1 MKARCG
7 LHFGLAAV
15 ALACCAAD
23 WLSFRGNETN
33 GSAAT
38 GRLPATWGADADGRE
53 HNIAWKAA
61 LPARGVSGP
70 IVVGGKVIVTCA
82 GGFRQD
88 RLHVL
93 AFDVASGALVWHR
106 QFWATGHTTC
116 HPTSS
121 VAAPTPASD
130 GRRICAFF
138 SSNDLF
144 CLDLDGNLLWLRAL
158 TYDYPDAFNDV
169 GMASSPLIAGE
180 TVIVQVENKGDSFA
194 AGIDMGTGQTRWRL
208 NRLREMNWASPA
220 ILRGETP
227 QQDLVL
233 LQSSGGL
240 TAHVP
245 STGEQVWSYDQPC
258 SSIPS
263 AAASEGRVFV
273 PSQGLTALQVRPAG
287 GPPEVLWQEAGLG
300 SEQASPVVHRGRIYA
315 LSRAGVLTCADAA
328 NGNKLWQLRIKG
340 PCWATPVVAGDRLL
354 LVNDQGHAQVIQ
366 LGDQQGKL
374 IGEADFGEPVLG
386 TPAVT
391 ADGVFVRGDAH
402 LWKLAEGG

>member
-1 MKARCG
+1 MITRRCTY
-7 LHFGLAAV
+7 LSLAAV
-15 ALACCAAD
+15 AIVFCAAD

-33 GSAAT
+33 GSAAV
-38 GRLPATWGADADGRE
+38 GRLPATWGADSEGIER
-53 HNIAWKAA
+53 NIAWKVA

-70 IVVGGKVIVTCA
+70 IVVGGKVVVTCA

-93 AFDVASGALVWHR
+93 AFDTGSGKLVWER
-106 QFWATGHTTC
+106 RFWATGHTIC

-144 CLDLDGNLLWLRAL
+144 CFDLDGNLLWLRAL

-169 GMASSPLIAGE
+169 GMASSPLIVGD

-208 NRLREMNWASPA
+208 GRLREMNWTSPA
-220 ILRGETP
+220 ILRGGSPEK
-227 QQDLVL
+227 DLVL

-245 STGEQVWSYDQPC
+245 ATGEQVWSFDQPC

-263 AAASEGRVFV
+263 VAAGGGLIFV
-273 PSQGLTALQVRPAG
+273 PSNGLTALKVQQNARM
-287 GPPEVLWQEAGLG
+287 PEVLWQLANLR
-300 SEQASPVVHRGRIYA
+300 SEQASPVVHGGRIYA
-315 LSRAGVLTCADAA
+315 LSRAGVLTCADATT
-328 NGNKLWQLRIKG
+328 GETRWQLRIKG
-340 PCWATPVVAGDRLL
+340 SCWATPVVAGDRLL
-354 LVNDQGHAQVIQ
+354 LINDQGHAQVIQ
-366 LGDQQGKL
+366 LGDKQGKL
-374 IGEADFGEPVLG
+374 LGEADFGEPVLG
-386 TPAVT
+386 SPAI
-391 ADGVFVRGDAH
+391 ADDGVYVRGDAH

>member
-1 MKARCG
+1 MIARRF
-7 LHFGLAAV
+7 LQLGLAFA
-15 ALACCAAD
+15 AAMLCAAD
-23 WLSFRGNETN
+23 WLAFRGNETN

-38 GRLPATWGADADGRE
+38 GRLPATWGADAEGNQR
-53 HNIAWKAA
+53 NIAWKVP

-82 GGFRQD
+82 SGFRQD

-93 AFDVASGALVWHR
+93 AFDAATGKLAWER
-106 QFWATGHTTC
+106 QFWATGHTAC

-169 GMASSPLIAGE
+169 GMASSPLIIGE
-180 TVIVQVENKGDSFA
+180 TVVVQVENKGDSFA
-194 AGIDMGTGQTRWRL
+194 AGIDMSTGQTRWRL
-208 NRLREMNWASPA
+208 NRAREMNWASPT
-220 ILRGETP
+220 ILRGATRER
-227 QQDLVL
+227 DLVL

-245 STGEQVWSYDQPC
+245 ATGEQVWSYDQPC

-263 AAASEGRVFV
+263 AAAAGGVVFV
-273 PSQGLTALQVRPAG
+273 PSNGLTALKFHHKSTA
-287 GPPEVLWQEAGLG
+287 PEVLWQQANLG
-300 SEQASPVVHRGRIYA
+300 TEQASPVVHAGRIYA

-328 NGNKLWQLRIKG
+328 TGETRWQLRIKG

-366 LGDQQGKL
+366 LGDKQGKIL
-374 IGEADFGEPVLG
+374 GEAEFGERVMG

-391 ADGVFVRGDAH
+391 PDGVYVRGDAH